1 MRGVGGLGINEVGPF
16 QASKMKQIKVLIVD
30 DSAIVRKIFSQ
41 ELSKHP
47 DIAVIGVAPDPFV
60 ARDKIVNLKPDVI
73 TLDIEM
79 PRMDGL
85 SFLRKLMKYHP
96 VPTIIVSS
104 LTQGNSEMVLE
115 AMEYGAVEVLAKP
128 GGSYAVGDMSAQLVE
143 KIRAAANVRM
153 YVPPPAA
160 PSTKK
165 ADPEVSQAL
174 KRSTHKVIAIGAS
187 TGGTEAIKSVLTEM
201 PAGSPGIVIVQH
213 MPPRFTTAFAN
224 RLNGLCQIEV
234 REAKDG
240 DAVLP
245 GTALIAPGN
254 YHMLLKRVGGTYYVE
269 VKTGPL
275 VFHQRPSVDVLFL
288 SVARFAGA
296 NALGLIMTGMGRDGA
311 AGLLEMKK
319 AGAYTM
325 AQDEA
330 SCVVFGMPKE
340 AIRMGGVDSVVSL
353 SDIPR
358 CLIKSLNSKNNPPD
372 NGDSKSPVA
381 GKAIGI

>member
-1 MRGVGGLGINEVGPF
+1 
-16 QASKMKQIKVLIVD
+16 MKQIKVLIVD

-41 ELSKHP
+41 ELSKHA
-47 DIAVIGVAPDPFV
+47 DISVIGVAPDPYV

-85 SFLRKLMKYHP
+85 TFLRKLMKYHP
-96 VPTIIVSS
+96 IPAIIVSS
-104 LTQGNSEMVLE
+104 LTPANSEMALD

-128 GGSYAVGDMSAQLVE
+128 GGSYSVGDMSEQLVE
-143 KIRAAANVRM
+143 KIRAAASVRM
-153 YVPPPAA
+153 PGPRPTAERSA
-160 PSTKK
+160 ENNDHKLSP
-165 ADPEVSQAL
+165 AL
-174 KRSTHKVIAIGAS
+174 KQSTHKVIAMGAS
-187 TGGTEAIKSVLTEM
+187 TGGTEALKSVLMEM
-201 PAGSPGIVIVQH
+201 PASAPGIVVVQH
-213 MPPRFTTAFAN
+213 MPPRFTTTFAN
-224 RLNGLCQIEV
+224 RLNSLCRIEV
-234 REAKDG
+234 REAGDG

-254 YHMLLKRVGGTYYVE
+254 FHMVLKRVGGTYYVE

-296 NALGLIMTGMGRDGA
+296 NALGAIMTGMGRDGA

-319 AGAYTM
+319 AGAYTV

-340 AIRMGGVDSVVSL
+340 AIRLGGVDKIVSL
-353 SDIPR
+353 PDIAR
-358 CLIKSLNSKNNPPD
+358 TLMDFLNSGETTFD
-372 NGDSKSPVA
+372 CTAA
-381 GKAIGI
+381 GKVKEI

>member
-1 MRGVGGLGINEVGPF
+1 
-16 QASKMKQIKVLIVD
+16 MKQIKVLIVD

-41 ELSKHP
+41 ELSKHA
-47 DIAVIGVAPDPFV
+47 DITVVGVAPDPYV

-85 SFLRKLMKYHP
+85 SFLRKLMKFYP

-153 YVPPPAA
+153 CVTPPPASPA
-160 PSTKK
+160 VKRSD
-165 ADPEVSQAL
+165 AEVSLAL

-201 PAGSPGIVIVQH
+201 PVGSPGIVIVQH

-224 RLNGLCQIEV
+224 RLNGLCQVEV

-254 YHMLLKRVGGTYYVE
+254 FHMLLKRVGGTYYVE
-269 VKTGPL
+269 VKNGPL

-288 SVARFAGA
+288 SVARYAGA
-296 NALGLIMTGMGRDGA
+296 NAVGVIMTGMGRDGA

-319 AGAYTM
+319 AGASTV

-353 SDIPR
+353 REIPR
-358 CLIKSLNSKNNPPD
+358 FLIKCLSSKNNAPD
-372 NGDSKSPVA
+372 SAESKTTVA
-381 GKAIGI
+381 GKVIGI

>member
-1 MRGVGGLGINEVGPF
+1 
-16 QASKMKQIKVLIVD
+16 MKQIRVLIVD

-41 ELSKHP
+41 ELSKHA
-47 DIAVIGVAPDPFV
+47 DISVVGVAPDPYV

-85 SFLRKLMKYHP
+85 SFLRKLMKYYP
-96 VPTIIVSS
+96 IPTIIVSS
-104 LTQGNSEMVLE
+104 LSPANSEMALE
-115 AMEYGAVEVLAKP
+115 ALDCGAVEVMAKP
-128 GGSYAVGDMSAQLVE
+128 GGSYGVGDMSVQLAE
-143 KIRAAANVRM
+143 KIRAAAHVR
-153 YVPPPAA
+153 VRTLAPIAA
-160 PSTKK
+160 TNGKK
-165 ADPEVSQAL
+165 NGPEASLAL
-174 KRSTHKVIAIGAS
+174 KRSTHKVIAMGAS
-187 TGGTEAIKSVLTEM
+187 TGGTEALKSVLMGM
-201 PAGSPGIVIVQH
+201 PSNSPGIVIVQH

-224 RLNGLCQIEV
+224 RLNGLCRMEV

-245 GTALIAPGN
+245 GIALIAPGN

-275 VFHQRPSVDVLFL
+275 VFHQRPSVDVLFV
-288 SVARFAGA
+288 SVARHAGS
-296 NALGLIMTGMGRDGA
+296 NALGVIMTGMGRDGA
-311 AGLLEMKK
+311 SGLLEMKK

-340 AIRMGGVDSVVSL
+340 AILMGGAESVVPL

-358 CLIKSLNSKNNPPD
+358 NLINVLNSQC
-372 NGDSKSPVA
+372 
-381 GKAIGI
+381 

>member
-1 MRGVGGLGINEVGPF
+1 MN
-16 QASKMKQIKVLIVD
+16 QIKVLIVD

-47 DIAVIGVAPDPFV
+47 DISVIGVAPDPFV

-96 VPTIIVSS
+96 IPAIIVSS
-104 LTQGNSEMVLE
+104 LTPANSEMALE
-115 AMEYGAVEVLAKP
+115 ALEYGAVEVLAKP
-128 GGSYAVGDMSAQLVE
+128 GGSYSVGDMSEQLAE
-143 KIRAAANVRM
+143 KIRAAASVRM
-153 YVPPPAA
+153 RTPTPMAEPVVPNNGTL
-160 PSTKK
+160 PSL
-165 ADPEVSQAL
+165 AL
-174 KRSTHKVIAIGAS
+174 KRSTHKVIAMGAS
-187 TGGTEAIKSVLTEM
+187 TGGTEALKSVLMSM
-201 PAGSPGIVIVQH
+201 PSNSPGIVIVQH
-213 MPPRFTTAFAN
+213 MPPRFTTTFAD
-224 RLNGLCQIEV
+224 RLNGLCQIQV
-234 REAKDG
+234 SEARAG
-240 DAVLP
+240 DPVLP

-254 YHMLLKRVGGTYYVE
+254 YHMLIKRVGGTYYVE
-269 VKTGPL
+269 VKNGPL

-288 SVARFAGA
+288 SVARFVGA
-296 NALGLIMTGMGRDGA
+296 NALGVIMTGMGRDGA

-319 AGAYTM
+319 AGAYTV

-340 AIRMGGVDSVVSL
+340 AIRLGGADKVVSL

-358 CLIKSLNSKNNPPD
+358 TLMNFLNAGKGSLDCTAPT
-372 NGDSKSPVA
+372 A
-381 GKAIGI
+381 GKAKEI

>member
-1 MRGVGGLGINEVGPF
+1 
-16 QASKMKQIKVLIVD
+16 MKQIRVLIVD

-41 ELSKHP
+41 ELSKHA
-47 DIAVIGVAPDPFV
+47 DISVVGVAPDPYV

-85 SFLRKLMKYHP
+85 SFLRKLMKYYP
-96 VPTIIVSS
+96 IPTIIVSS
-104 LTQGNSEMVLE
+104 LSPANSEMALE
-115 AMEYGAVEVLAKP
+115 ALDCGAVEVMAKP
-128 GGSYAVGDMSAQLVE
+128 GGSYGVGDMSVQLAE
-143 KIRAAANVRM
+143 KIRAAAHVR
-153 YVPPPAA
+153 VRTLAPIAA
-160 PSTKK
+160 TNGKK
-165 ADPEVSQAL
+165 NGPEASLAL
-174 KRSTHKVIAIGAS
+174 KRSTHKVIAMGAS
-187 TGGTEAIKSVLTEM
+187 TGGTEALKSVLMGM
-201 PAGSPGIVIVQH
+201 PSNSPGIVIVQH

-224 RLNGLCQIEV
+224 RLNGLCQMEV

-245 GTALIAPGN
+245 GIALIAPGN

-275 VFHQRPSVDVLFL
+275 VFHQRPSVDVLFV
-288 SVARFAGA
+288 SVARHAGS
-296 NALGLIMTGMGRDGA
+296 NALGVIMTGMGRDGA
-311 AGLLEMKK
+311 SGLLEMKK

-340 AIRMGGVDSVVSL
+340 AILMGGAESVVPL

-358 CLIKSLNSKNNPPD
+358 NLINVLNSQC
-372 NGDSKSPVA
+372 
-381 GKAIGI
+381 